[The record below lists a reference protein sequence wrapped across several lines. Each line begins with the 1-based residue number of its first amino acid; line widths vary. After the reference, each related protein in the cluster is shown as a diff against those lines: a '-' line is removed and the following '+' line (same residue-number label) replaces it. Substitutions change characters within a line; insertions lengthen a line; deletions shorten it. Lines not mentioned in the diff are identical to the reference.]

1 MLVPAEAVIQ
11 TGKRNVVIVDAGNG
25 TFAPVD
31 VAVGRESGD
40 LVEIVK
46 GLEAGQKVV
55 VSGQFLVDSEASL
68 KGALARISSSDD
80 VVAQAGTADPH
91 AGHKVPAAAPA
102 ARSTRPKA
110 SCARSATRC

>member
-1 MLVPAEAVIQ
+1 MIQ

-25 TFAPVD
+25 SFAPVD

-55 VSGQFLVDSEASL
+55 VSGQFLVDSEANL
-68 KGALARISSSDD
+68 KGALARISGVERRRRASRHGRSARGTQD
-80 VVAQAGTADPH
+80 AGRR
-91 AGHKVPAAAPA
+91 AAPR
-102 ARSTRPKA
+102 RSTRPKA
-110 SCARSATRC
+110 SCVRSATRC